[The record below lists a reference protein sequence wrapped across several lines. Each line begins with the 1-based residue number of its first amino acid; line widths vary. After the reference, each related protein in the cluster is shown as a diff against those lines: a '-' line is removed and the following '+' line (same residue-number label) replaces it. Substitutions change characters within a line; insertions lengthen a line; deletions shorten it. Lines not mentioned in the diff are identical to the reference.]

1 MVPLGAALLLDR
13 SARLGVQLTPD
24 EKHAEVASAR
34 ESFGDCVSEPN
45 LKDYD

>member
-1 MVPLGAALLLDR
+1 VVPLGAALLLDR

-34 ESFGDCVSEPN
+34 ESFGDCVSETN